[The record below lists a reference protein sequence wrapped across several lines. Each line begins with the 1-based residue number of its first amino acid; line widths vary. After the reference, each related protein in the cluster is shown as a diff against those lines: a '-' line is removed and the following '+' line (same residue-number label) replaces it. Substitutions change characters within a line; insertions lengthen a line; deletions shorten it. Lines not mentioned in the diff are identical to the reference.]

1 MKWQLVYQSS
11 CPQVVAWNNWKCAT
25 QHKCLE
31 MVNEYESVR
40 SCQELWSARAER
52 LGLPAVG
59 RRRLMVSTNTGLKS
73 LKKDANMVE
82 EKHAE
87 CSFWKTLPMPSGVY
101 SCLSWVPSQS
111 RKGSGAQVCLC
122 TAQLGSRSWW
132 VAPVPVPGAGLC
144 WAQRSS
150 SEGCAHDSAFVP
162 ACTDE
167 RWWIYL
173 QKRGGCRWE
182 LTCQE
187 NSFLLGDE
195 RGRNSSPGSP
205 QLGVR
210 LETCLGTVTLG
221 ARPSNCTAGC
231 HRVVLGAAEWE
242 WAGFCVG

>member
-11 CPQVVAWNNWKCAT
+11 CPRVVACNNWKCAT

-31 MVNEYESVR
+31 MVNEYKSVR

-87 CSFWKTLPMPSGVY
+87 CSFWNTLPMPSGVY

-150 SEGCAHDSAFVP
+150 SDGCAMILPLFLP
-162 ACTDE
+162 A
-167 RWWIYL
+167 
-173 QKRGGCRWE
+173 QMKGGGFTCRKGE
-182 LTCQE
+182 AVGE
-187 NSFLLGDE
+187 
-195 RGRNSSPGSP
+195 SSPARRTPFYWGVSGEETHP
-205 QLGVR
+205 QAL
-210 LETCLGTVTLG
+210 L
-221 ARPSNCTAGC
+221 S
-231 HRVVLGAAEWE
+231 
-242 WAGFCVG
+242 